1 MVQQIAD
8 VSDEVEDEQALE
20 EMLLLQHPI
29 GRLGH
34 PEDIAN
40 GVKFLL
46 SEESSFMTGSELVI
60 DGGYTCV

>member
-8 VSDEVEDEQALE
+8 VSDEVEDEQALK

-34 PEDIAN
+34 PKISRMA
-40 GVKFLL
+40 
-46 SEESSFMTGSELVI
+46 
-60 DGGYTCV
+60 